1 MSLRVTVAT
10 ALFVLMMG
18 NELLGQTQTVAGA
31 GNAAAEEIANGS
43 RMVQSAMDFLVKQAK
58 SVGDT
63 KLRSETLDA
72 ISNPGTC
79 VFHRAGFTN
88 AVKDTILMTLKTQGL
103 VRLSDDASFPG
114 GLKAGVF
121 PPRSE

>member
-10 ALFVLMMG
+10 ALFVLMMV
-18 NELLGQTQTVAGA
+18 NELRGQTQTVPGA
-31 GNAAAEEIANGS
+31 GNSAAAEIANGS

-72 ISNPGTC
+72 IGNPGTC
-79 VFHRAGFTN
+79 VFHRAGLTDAAKN
-88 AVKDTILMTLKTQGL
+88 AILTT
-103 VRLSDDASFPG
+103 
-114 GLKAGVF
+114 
-121 PPRSE
+121 